1 MTYIESVS
9 RLCKNEPTVSADMGN
24 NRGKERVGG
33 EGEGEEW
40 MRAREGGIGVG
51 LSD

>member
-33 EGEGEEW
+33 EGEEW